1 VIQLEQQQQQ
11 QQQQQ
16 VDTGP
21 NDEDVHQKYK
31 KDTNEHH

>member
-1 VIQLEQQQQQ
+1 
-11 QQQQQ
+11 

-31 KDTNEHH
+31 KDTNEHHWHEHWIS